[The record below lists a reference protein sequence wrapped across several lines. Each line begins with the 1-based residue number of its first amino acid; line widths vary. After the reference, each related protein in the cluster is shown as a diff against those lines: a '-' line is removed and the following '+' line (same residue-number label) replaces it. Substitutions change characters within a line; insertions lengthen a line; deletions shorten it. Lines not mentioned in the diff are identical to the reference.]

1 MAYYEDRKT
10 CSARDATET
19 MVQEFPDKGPTPDAP
34 GSTEIA
40 MRVGAVAASL
50 ISAGAAW
57 LLGGGKWLV
66 AAVGGITAA
75 AALPYIGKA
84 TGPVE
89 TAPGEPSTTSSQP
102 AQGGSA
108 PSTLPEESELTDVSL
123 GNLTPISELLP
134 ATKTHT
140 KKSRPSP

>member
-1 MAYYEDRKT
+1 M
-10 CSARDATET
+10 CSAGDATET
-19 MVQEFPDKGPTPDAP
+19 MVQGFPDKGPIPDAP

-50 ISAGAAW
+50 LSAGAAW

-75 AALPYIGKA
+75 VALPYVSKA

-89 TAPGEPSTTSSQP
+89 TASGEPSATSGLP
-102 AQGGSA
+102 AQGSA
-108 PSTLPEESELTDVSL
+108 ARSTQSEESELTDVSL
-123 GNLTPISELLP
+123 GSLTPISELLP
-134 ATKTHT
+134 GGKAHH
-140 KKSRPSP
+140 KKSRPSRPVN